1 MRLSIKTTTVEVA
14 RLGAAFLAVF
24 CSVQTFA
31 QEASFVEHNATSFLR
46 SQAPESNCSDKQTK
60 TEIFGDS
67 PDSLGGSSGA
77 WGDSVA
83 EANAEAELFRRE
95 YSNLKLRFE
104 ALGLTLFDARTEL
117 TQQRLLKCVQDLNLA
132 SQRNHVLG
140 DRLTALSEA
149 ILYHLRI
156 GNVDGSAQSRS
167 GLEAELR
174 ASRELFGQPAKVVDV
189 GVPVTVGLC
198 GGAVIEYKEELSLL
212 VTNFGSALGAKIGM
226 PLLVMRG
233 NAIVGNALVVN
244 VRERISG
251 AVLDENSVRSNDVQ
265 VGDQIKVA
273 AFGSRF

>member
-1 MRLSIKTTTVEVA
+1 MWFSIKNITVEAA
-14 RLGAAFLAVF
+14 RLGASFFAVF

-31 QEASFVEHNATSFLR
+31 QEASFVERTATSILR
-46 SQAPESNCSDKQTK
+46 SQAPELNRSDKQTK
-60 TEIFGDS
+60 SEIFGDR
-67 PDSLGGSSGA
+67 PDSLGGPSSV
-77 WGDSVA
+77 WGDNVA

-95 YSNLKLRFE
+95 YSSLRLRFE
-104 ALGLTLFDARTEL
+104 ALGLIPFDARAEL
-117 TQQRLLKCVQDLNLA
+117 IQQRLLKCVQDLNLA
-132 SQRNHVLG
+132 SQKNHVLG

-174 ASRELFGQPAKVVDV
+174 ASRELLGQPAKVVDV
-189 GVPVTVGLC
+189 GAPVTVGLC

-212 VTNFGSALGAKIGM
+212 VTNFGSALGAKTGM

-233 NAIVGNALVVN
+233 NALVGNARVIN

-251 AVLDENSVRSNDVQ
+251 AVLDENSVGSNDVR
-265 VGDQIKVA
+265 VGDQVKVA
-273 AFGSRF
+273 AF